1 MATGGSGAAED
12 DVNEEATLSPL
23 EPEREPATGGSG
35 ATEGSETAS
44 AFEWPTHG
52 GYLGCLMGMFI
63 GCVLAGFL
71 SSTIISFV
79 HFVRGTAQ
87 PLFIIAAVVLMVVV
101 IGVFGRIGW
110 GAGKRFY
117 RDYQQPAEP
126 TTGASP
132 Q

>member
-1 MATGGSGAAED
+1 MATEEY
-12 DVNEEATLSPL
+12 VNEEATPSPPEPEL
-23 EPEREPATGGSG
+23 EPAAGRSG
-35 ATEGSETAS
+35 TAS
-44 AFEWPTHG
+44 EFEWPTHG

-79 HFVRGTAQ
+79 HFVRGTSQ

-117 RDYQQPAEP
+117 RDYQQPVEP
-126 TTGASP
+126 TTGAGPSGGVSP